1 MPKVAAQP
9 EIHRNTM
16 CYTHR
21 ARLVTIAPVIARYRL
36 TGYGAC
42 ASFRVGAIDRLSE
55 GGTIPL
61 FAFLLFAGQ
70 LDTLLE
76 QTGWVARIVLAM
88 LLLFSLFSWA
98 LILQKWFMF
107 GRISRQTALFLR
119 IFRANKTLPDPRQMG
134 GGGSPLE
141 AVYSAGYREIES
153 QVRGGNPH
161 AKLASLNAVTVSM
174 QLAAADEVR
183 RVESYMPW
191 LATTGSVTP
200 FIGLF
205 GTVWGVMDAFTGLGT
220 AGAASLRAVAPGIAE
235 ALITTAAGLFTA
247 VPAVI
252 AYNHFLHDIRDLS
265 SRMDSFALEVTAVVE
280 KMYPDSR

>member
-1 MPKVAAQP
+1 
-9 EIHRNTM
+9 
-16 CYTHR
+16 
-21 ARLVTIAPVIARYRL
+21 
-36 TGYGAC
+36 
-42 ASFRVGAIDRLSE
+42 
-55 GGTIPL
+55 
-61 FAFLLFAGQ
+61 LLFAGQ
-70 LDTLLE
+70 LDTLIE
-76 QTGWVARIVLAM
+76 QTGWVARVVLAM
-88 LLLFSLFSWA
+88 LLVFSLFSWA
-98 LILQKWFMF
+98 LIFQKLFMF
-107 GRISRQTALFLR
+107 SRIGRQTSLFLR
-119 IFRANKTLPDPRQMG
+119 IFRANRTLPDPRQMG

-141 AVYSAGYREIES
+141 TVYAAGVRELES
-153 QVRGGNPH
+153 QVRSGNPTG
-161 AKLASLNAVTVSM
+161 KVTSLNAITVNM
-174 QLAAADEVR
+174 QLAAGEEVR
-183 RVESYMPW
+183 KVESYMPW

-280 KMYPDSR
+280 KMYPGQR